1 MKKFLIAIIVLALS
15 CETVSAQMS
24 DTLGALLI
32 DGELST
38 QGYQAL
44 GQGQQAVNRMRFQ
57 QDLGNLVAE
66 VQTAYLGNYAGLSKA
81 GLDFNG
87 FVGINW
93 DIASADDGGFY
104 VTFDG
109 LDGAI
114 CFVCQNGTGARH
126 AEINGGGSCQQSG
139 NKVKLLF

>member
-1 MKKFLIAIIVLALS
+1 MIKFLIAIIVLALS

-44 GQGQQAVNRMRFQ
+44 GQGQQAVKRMRFQ
-57 QDLGNLVAE
+57 QDLGNLVSE
-66 VQTAYLGNYAGLSKA
+66 VQTVYLGNYAGLSKA

-87 FVGINW
+87 FSGISW
-93 DIASADDGGFY
+93 DIKPSDDGGFY
-104 VTFDG
+104 IDFDG
-109 LDGAI
+109 LDGATCFI
-114 CFVCQNGTGARH
+114 CQGGTGAKR
-126 AEINGGGSCQQSG
+126 AEINNGEGCGQSG
-139 NKVKLLF
+139 NKVKLFF

>member
-93 DIASADDGGFY
+93 DIASAAP
-104 VTFDG
+104 VMLKSTAAAAVSRAETK
-109 LDGAI
+109 LN
-114 CFVCQNGTGARH
+114 CFF
-126 AEINGGGSCQQSG
+126 SKFQQFIAG
-139 NKVKLLF
+139 

>member
-66 VQTAYLGNYAGLSKA
+66 VQTA
-81 GLDFNG
+81 
-87 FVGINW
+87 
-93 DIASADDGGFY
+93 
-104 VTFDG
+104 
-109 LDGAI
+109 
-114 CFVCQNGTGARH
+114 
-126 AEINGGGSCQQSG
+126 
-139 NKVKLLF
+139 

>member
-87 FVGINW
+87 FSGISW
-93 DIASADDGGFY
+93 DIKPSDDGGFY
-104 VTFDG
+104 IDFDG
-109 LDGAI
+109 LDGATCFI
-114 CFVCQNGTGARH
+114 CQGGTGAKR
-126 AEINGGGSCQQSG
+126 AEINNGEGCGQSG
-139 NKVKLLF
+139 NKVKLFF